1 MYLGNVPIKQ
11 STTVSQSIVGNFT
24 SPNKTDL
31 IIVKGI
37 SRLELINIE
46 SSNSSLSSSPP
57 LKYETIISLETFS
70 HIRKITPMKDTY
82 SKKDNI
88 VVLSD
93 SGKLIIFEVDI
104 NKRKFIRINQ
114 EIYGKSGCR
123 RLTPGEYLAI
133 DNKSRAIMIGGI
145 EKEKFVYIF
154 KEIDN
159 NLVLNGNIEEN
170 KNINLNNKK
179 DINDKNINNNK
190 IISSPLEVFNPQYIC
205 YDLIAID
212 VGYTNP
218 IFVSIEV
225 KYNNTQDWISN
236 NYELNEE
243 NEYQKKL
250 LLYQVEIKNNYIIKL
265 LQHNIDKSAY
275 SLFPI
280 NYEKKNNISQT
291 KSLQGTFLVFCKEF
305 FYLMRIKENKINKE
319 EKFYF
324 EQFIINDKNNK
335 NNNLIIIINKSVYFN
350 PDKDIDEFN
359 LICQSQ
365 FGDIYHILF
374 KISQKP
380 FEVYGILINNIF
392 KCSPASTMSIINN
405 YLFLGKETSD
415 SEIYSIIENKNI
427 NINKDEKQS
436 FESQKIQIK
445 KELNLNSLNSLIDFK
460 YGNYDT
466 SGLQKFF
473 AITGNKEES
482 YLKSLNIKTIY
493 NISSL
498 SNNKIPAQPLKIWA
512 IKKSYEDDFDSL
524 VIISFVNKT
533 LVYEID
539 QINKTLKEL
548 ENNFFETKLPTLHVS
563 IVKDNS
569 FLQVLPNGILH
580 IKTEKKTTFL
590 KSSSTINCASATN
603 NQLVVGLEN
612 KELLYFEFDNTLN
625 KPDIKVI
632 GKKIS
637 LVEFCPIDE
646 GIFKSKYIAICID
659 DSTINILSLEKDKLF
674 FMASTMKI
682 PDNVSS
688 MKIIQNDKHY
698 SHSFMAFVGLTN
710 GVLVM
715 INFSRA
721 PGNTQFQ
728 TQIQT
733 KFIGEEELKLYKLN
747 LDGSNLDNNFNNL
760 LYYDSI
766 MICDNKNSF
775 LCKLNEKEDNYVDY
789 NIKKINIRE
798 EINFACNCVV
808 KNNENNINENIS
820 LIAQKKNIIFGKIMH
835 DDISPVNIFKLLYNP
850 KTIISTLNNNFIV
863 IETFREILD
872 DDEKWN
878 SCIQIINIKN
888 NNYELLNEIKFDN
901 EYITNYHLIE
911 NYYGNSDKQL
921 LIISTGKNYKLYPIK
936 KYSIS
941 YIYLFD
947 IYLDIKKNY
956 SFTINLRFKDK
967 TELLST
973 AVCEYQNKILCGM
986 YKELI
991 LYEIGK
997 EHLLKKSR
1005 SNLIKDEII
1014 SLSINGDRIL
1024 ALTRRSSIYI
1034 LKYNEF
1040 NALFYT
1046 LIADDFY
1053 TRYIHKVKFLDYDTI
1068 VGSDK
1073 FENFFIYRIPKDQNN
1088 INYDSGRHAIIDS
1101 MTGFITNSNDSF
1113 LHGAGL
1119 KLVLMNEIHLGE
1131 IITEF
1136 QTIKI
1141 KEDFDNN
1148 NEEENEN
1155 SENSENNNNM
1165 NNSEDE
1171 MDENKI
1177 KAILYGTLAGGIGM
1191 FIQFNKKEDGLF
1203 FAQMELLLRE
1213 YIDEPTGRNIL
1224 MAKSQYI
1231 PVKNVID
1238 FNLIYEFFNIEPS
1251 LQKKISEELGDK
1263 PINEIKNKISEIRNL
1278 FQ

>member
-1 MYLGNVPIKQ
+1 MYLGNITIKQ

-24 SPNKTDL
+24 SPNRTDL

-37 SRLELINIE
+37 SRLELIRIE
-46 SSNSSLSSSPP
+46 PSNSPSSSLTPP
-57 LKYETIISLETFS
+57 LKFETLISLETFS
-70 HIRKITPMKDTY
+70 NIRKIAPMKDTY

-93 SGKLIIFEVDI
+93 SGKLIILEVDTD
-104 NKRKFIRINQ
+104 KKKFITITQ
-114 EIYGKSGCR
+114 ETYGKSGCR

-133 DNKSRAIMIGGI
+133 DNKSRAILIGGI
-145 EKEKFVYIF
+145 EKEKFAYIF
-154 KEIDN
+154 KEVDN
-159 NLVLNGNIEEN
+159 NLVPNANFEELKN
-170 KNINLNNKK
+170 SNQNNINVNNTR
-179 DINDKNINNNK
+179 
-190 IISSPLEVFNPQYIC
+190 IISSPLEVFTPQHIC
-205 YDLIAID
+205 YDIISLD

-218 IFVSIEV
+218 IFASIEV

-243 NEYQKKL
+243 NKYQKKL
-250 LLYQVEIKNNYIIKL
+250 CLYQIEIKNNYVIKL
-265 LQHNIDKSAY
+265 LQHPIDNSAY

-280 NYEKKNNISQT
+280 NYEKKSNNNSQT
-291 KSLQGTFLVFCKEF
+291 KSLQGNFIIFCKGF
-305 FYLMRIKENKINKE
+305 FYLFKIKENKINKE
-319 EKFYF
+319 EKYF
-324 EQFIINDKNNK
+324 FEK
-335 NNNLIIIINKSVYFN
+335 NNNDENNNIIIINKSVYLTE
-350 PDKDIDEFN
+350 DKENNELN
-359 LICQSQ
+359 LFCQSQ
-365 FGDIYHILF
+365 TGYIYHILF
-374 KISQKP
+374 RINSKP
-380 FEVYGILINNIF
+380 LEIYSVFINQIF
-392 KCSPASTMSIINN
+392 KAYPGSTMSIVDN
-405 YLFLGKETSD
+405 YLFLGKEASD
-415 SEIYSIIENKNI
+415 SEIYLITENKKSN
-427 NINKDEKQS
+427 DEK
-436 FESQKIQIK
+436 FSQKFK
-445 KELNLNSLNSLIDFK
+445 LTKEMNINSLNSLIDFK
-460 YGNYDT
+460 YGNYDS
-466 SGLQKFF
+466 SGLKKVF
-473 AITGNKEES
+473 ALSGNKDES
-482 YLKSLNIKTIY
+482 YLKSLNIKTLY
-493 NISSL
+493 NISSI
-498 SNNKIPAQPLKIWA
+498 SNNKIPAQPINVWT
-512 IKKSYEDDFDSL
+512 IKKSYEDDFDSYA
-524 VIISFVNKT
+524 IFSFVNKT

-539 QINKTLKEL
+539 HIDKTLKEL
-548 ENNFFETKLPTLHVS
+548 TNNFFETKLPSLHVS
-563 IVKDNS
+563 IIKDNS

-590 KSSSTINCASATN
+590 KSSSTICCASATN

-612 KELLYFEFDNTLN
+612 KELLYFEFDTSLS

-646 GIFKSKYIAICID
+646 GVFKSKYIAICID

-674 FMASTMKI
+674 FTASNIKI

-688 MKIIQNDKHY
+688 IKILQNDKHY
-698 SHSFMAFVGLTN
+698 SHSFMAFVGLVN

-728 TQIQT
+728 NQIQT
-733 KFIGEEELKLYKLN
+733 KFIGEEELKLYKLS
-747 LDGSNLDNNFNNL
+747 LDGIILNNIC
-760 LYYDSI
+760 YYDSI
-766 MICDNKNSF
+766 MICDNKNNF
-775 LCKLNEKEDNYVDY
+775 LCRLSDKQDSYIDY
-789 NIKKINIRE
+789 NIKKINVNE
-798 EINFACNCVV
+798 GINFACNCII
-808 KNNENNINENIS
+808 KNQEKNIGENLA
-820 LIAQKKNIIFGKIMH
+820 LIVQKKNVILGKIQH
-835 DDISPVNIFKLLYNP
+835 DNISPINLFKILYNP
-850 KTIISTLNNNFIV
+850 KAIIPTLNNNFI
-863 IETFREILD
+863 ILETFREILNE
-872 DDEKWN
+872 DEKWN
-878 SCIQIINIKN
+878 SCIQIVNIKN
-888 NNYELLNEIKFDN
+888 NNCSLLNEIKFED

-911 NYYGNSDKQL
+911 NYYSNSDKQL
-921 LIISTGKNYKLYPIK
+921 LIIATGKNYKLYPIK
-936 KYSIS
+936 KYSIA

-956 SFTINLRFKDK
+956 AYTINLKFKDK
-967 TELLST
+967 IEALST

-1046 LIADDFY
+1046 IIADDFY

-1073 FENFFIYRIPKDQNN
+1073 FENFFIYRIPKDQYNS
-1088 INYDSGRHAIIDS
+1088 NYDSGRHAIKDS

-1113 LHGAGL
+1113 LHAANL

-1141 KEDFDNN
+1141 KEEFDNN

-1165 NNSEDE
+1165 NNSDDE

-1177 KAILYGTLAGGIGM
+1177 KAILYSTLAGGVGM
-1191 FIQFNKKEDGLF
+1191 FIQFNKKEDALF

-1213 YIDEPTGRNIL
+1213 YINEPTGRNIL

-1231 PVKNVID
+1231 PVKNIID
-1238 FNLIYEFFNIEPS
+1238 FSLIYEFFNIEPS
-1251 LQKKISEELGDK
+1251 LQKKIAEELGDK
-1263 PINEIKNKISEIRNL
+1263 PVNEIKNKISEIRNI

>member
-1 MYLGNVPIKQ
+1 MYLGNVTIKQ
-11 STTVSQSIVGNFT
+11 STTVSQSIVGNFI

-37 SRLELINIE
+37 SKLELIRIE
-46 SSNSSLSSSPP
+46 LSVSPSFSTSAP
-57 LKYETIISLETFS
+57 PVQYETLISLETFS
-70 HIRKITPMKDTY
+70 HIRKIAPMKDTFT
-82 SKKDNI
+82 KKDNF

-93 SGKLIIFEVDI
+93 SGKIVIFEVDI
-104 NKRKFIRINQ
+104 NKKKFIRINQ
-114 EIYGKSGCR
+114 EIYGKTGCR
-123 RLTPGEYLAI
+123 RVTPGEYLAI

-154 KEIDN
+154 KEIDV
-159 NLVLNGNIEEN
+159 NLVPNANFEEN
-170 KNINLNNKK
+170 RNLTKNSENLNK
-179 DINDKNINNNK
+179 K
-190 IISSPLEVFNPQYIC
+190 IISSPLEVFTPQNIC
-205 YDLIAID
+205 YDIIAID

-218 IFVSIEV
+218 IFASIEV
-225 KYNNTQDWISN
+225 KYNSTQDWISN
-236 NYELNEE
+236 NYEMNDETK
-243 NEYQKKL
+243 YQKKL
-250 LLYQVEIKNNYIIKL
+250 SLYQVEIKNNYVIKL
-265 LQHNIDKSAY
+265 FQHPIDNSAY

-280 NYEKKNNISQT
+280 DYEKKGNLSQS
-291 KSLQGTFLVFCKEF
+291 KFLQGNFIIFCKGF
-305 FYLMRIKENKINKE
+305 FYLMKIKENKISKE
-319 EKFYF
+319 EKYYF
-324 EQFIINDKNNK
+324 E
-335 NNNLIIIINKSVYFN
+335 NNNNSIIIINKSVYIN
-350 PDKDIDEFN
+350 QANDAEEFN
-359 LICQSQ
+359 LLCQSQ
-365 FGDIYHILF
+365 VGKIYHINF
-374 KISQKP
+374 KINAKP
-380 FEVYGILINNIF
+380 IEIYNISINIIYT
-392 KCSPASTMSIINN
+392 CPPGSTMAIIGNFL
-405 YLFLGKETSD
+405 YLGKETSD
-415 SEIYSIIENKNI
+415 SEIYLISTANISNESKTQTLSLVKQKNI
-427 NINKDEKQS
+427 D
-436 FESQKIQIK
+436 
-445 KELNLNSLNSLIDFK
+445 SLNSLIDFK
-460 YGNYDT
+460 YGNYDS

-473 AITGNKEES
+473 AISGNKDES

-493 NISSL
+493 NVSSL
-498 SNNKIPAQPLKIWA
+498 STNKIPAQPLNMWA
-512 IKKSYEDDFDSL
+512 LKKNYEDDFDSF
-524 VIISFVNKT
+524 VVFSFVNKT

-539 QINKTLKEL
+539 HTDKTLKEL
-548 ENNFFETKLPTLHVS
+548 KNNFFETKLPSLHVS

-569 FLQVLPNGILH
+569 YLQVLPNGILH

-590 KSSSTINCASATN
+590 KSSSTINCASATT

-612 KELLYFEFDNTLN
+612 KELLYFEFDNSLN

-637 LVEFCPIDE
+637 FVEFCPIDE

-674 FMASTMKI
+674 FMASTIKI
-682 PDNVSS
+682 PDNVAS

-733 KFIGEEELKLYKLN
+733 KFIGEEDLKLYKLN
-747 LDGSNLDNNFNNL
+747 LDGNNLNNNFNNL

-766 MICDNKNSF
+766 MICDSKNSF
-775 LCKLNEKEDNYVDY
+775 LCRLNERQDSYVDY
-789 NIKKINIRE
+789 NIKKINIKE
-798 EINFACNCVV
+798 GINLACNCVV
-808 KNNENNINENIS
+808 KSQENKMSENIS
-820 LIAQKKNIIFGKIMH
+820 LITQKKNAILGKIQH
-835 DDISPVNIFKLLYNP
+835 DNISPINIFKLLYNP
-850 KTIISTLNNNFIV
+850 KAIIPTLNNNFI
-863 IETFREILD
+863 ILETFREKTD
-872 DDEKWN
+872 NDEKWN
-878 SCIQIINIKN
+878 SCIQIVGIKN
-888 NNYELLNEIKFDN
+888 NECNLITEIKFEN
-901 EYITNYHLIE
+901 ECFLSYHLIE
-911 NYYGNSDKQL
+911 NYYANSDKQL
-921 LIISTGKNYKLYPIK
+921 LIISTAENYKLYPIK
-936 KYSIS
+936 KYSIAK
-941 YIYLFD
+941 IYLYD
-947 IYLDIKKNY
+947 IFLDIKKNY
-956 SFTINLRFKDK
+956 AFTINLKFKDK
-967 TELLST
+967 VESLAT
-973 AVCEYQNKILCGM
+973 AICEYQNKVLCGM

-1005 SNLIKDEII
+1005 SNLIKDEIT

-1046 LIADDFY
+1046 IISDDFY
-1053 TRYIHKVKFLDYDTI
+1053 TRYIHKVKFLDYDTV

-1073 FENFFIYRIPKDQNN
+1073 FENFFIYRIPKDQFNP
-1088 INYDSGRHAIIDS
+1088 NYDSSRHAVKDS
-1101 MTGFITNSNDSF
+1101 MTGMLTNSNDTF
-1113 LHGAGL
+1113 LHAASL
-1119 KLVLMNEIHLGE
+1119 KLVLINEIHLGE

-1136 QTIKI
+1136 HTIKI

-1148 NEEENEN
+1148 NEEEENEDN
-1155 SENSENNNNM
+1155 SMSGNNM
-1165 NNSEDE
+1165 NNSDDE

-1191 FIQFNKKEDGLF
+1191 LIQFNKKEDALF

-1231 PVKNVID
+1231 PVKNIID

-1251 LQKKISEELGDK
+1251 LQKKIAEELGDK
-1263 PINEIKNKISEIRNL
+1263 AVNEIKNKISEIRNL